1 MNRASLVWMSLWC
14 SALLCGQNPD
24 KGDPPRTGA
33 TDPFTGGEPK
43 AMQAAGIVA
52 YGPFPWANQQR
63 TEDVDKVLGTS
74 RLIWIETAHFVIG
87 CSLAPA
93 GMPEEPEARK
103 FVNGELVRLNKRWS
117 KFPARASRLD
127 PWLRVHLYAA
137 RAEELYAEFARLTG
151 HDAASGTHLGQK
163 GKFALLLLQKKAD
176 LVRYHDRFC
185 NSKSEMSQR
194 HYYDKTDQ
202 HGFVLT
208 PEGDELRD
216 EASVHAQFRYFL
228 VEIFADARGGM
239 PFWLSM
245 GLAHWYERQVS
256 TRTILAPIKNDES
269 VDPAVQ
275 HLWHDK
281 MKARCKHEGNLL
293 KFHELATRTDLGYY
307 GHLQAWSRVD
317 WMMAQDRGRMQ
328 AFLAG
333 LQGGHG
339 VSRQIECLEQAFGL
353 ESDAFDAVWRAW
365 VLKTYR

>member
-1 MNRASLVWMSLWC
+1 MKLARLTWMACSC
-14 SALLCGQNPD
+14 SALLWAQNPD
-24 KGDPPRTGA
+24 KGDPARAGA

-63 TEDVDKVLGTS
+63 TEDVDKVLGTN
-74 RLIWIETAHFVIG
+74 RLVWIETAHFLIG
-87 CSLAPA
+87 CSLAGA
-93 GMPEEPEARK
+93 AMPEEPEARK
-103 FVNGELVRLNKRWS
+103 FVNAELQRLNKRWS
-117 KFPARASRLD
+117 KFPPRASKLD
-127 PWLRVHLYAA
+127 PWLRLHLYAL
-137 RAEELYAEFARLTG
+137 RAEELYAEFAKLVG
-151 HDAASGTHLGQK
+151 HDDASGTHLGQK
-163 GKFALLLLQKKAD
+163 GKFALLLLQKKSD

-185 NSKSEMSQR
+185 ASKSEMSQR
-194 HYYDKTDQ
+194 HYYDKTGQ
-202 HGFVLT
+202 YGFVLT
-208 PEGDELRD
+208 PEGDEVRD

-228 VEIFADARGGM
+228 IEIFADAKGGM

-269 VDPAVQ
+269 VDASVQ

-293 KFHELATRTDLGYY
+293 PFHELATKTDLGYY

-317 WMMAQDRGRMQ
+317 WMMAQERSKLQ
-328 AFLAG
+328 EFLAG

-339 VSRQIECLEQAFGL
+339 ISRQIEGLERAFGL
-353 ESDAFDAVWRAW
+353 ESEAFDATWRAW
-365 VLKTYR
+365 VLKTYK